1 MIQAVLVKTLLSKLL
16 PLVLKEM
23 SKSIKPMQDYVYKP
37 NDADKRIDKLE
48 IDNFQLRERINELEK
63 NVYQNKET
71 KWVF

>member
-16 PLVLKEM
+16 PLILKEM
-23 SKSIKPMQDYVYKP
+23 SNTIKPMQDYVYKP

-63 NVYQNKET
+63 NIYQNKET
-71 KWVF
+71 K

>member
-16 PLVLKEM
+16 PLILKEM
-23 SKSIKPMQDYVYKP
+23 SNTIKPMQDYVYKP

-71 KWVF
+71 K

>member
-16 PLVLKEM
+16 PLILKEM
-23 SKSIKPMQDYVYKP
+23 SNTIKPMQDYVYKP

-63 NVYQNKET
+63 NIYQNKET